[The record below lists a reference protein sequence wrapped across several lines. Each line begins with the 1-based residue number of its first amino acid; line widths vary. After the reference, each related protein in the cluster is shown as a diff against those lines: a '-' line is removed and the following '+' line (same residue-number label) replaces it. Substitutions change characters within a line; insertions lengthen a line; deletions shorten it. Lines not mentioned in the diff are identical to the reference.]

1 MINKQ
6 SIYYWFFFPLL
17 ALLSAGSLTS
27 CIYDSVLEETDM
39 SGKSTLSITMRGI
52 TTTDPSTSG
61 GSYDD
66 YVKTLRVIGY
76 DNAGNVVCNQK
87 YSGTDLGTVEGTA
100 PNTYIEITQTLEDTF
115 QGGVCDFYFIANEEE
130 YFVYNSQTTTK
141 QKLSAFLGD
150 NAKNA
155 PPKVDLSS
163 CIIAFDA
170 ESGLTPGYPILMTVH
185 STSQFLKPGNNEMGS
200 IQLVRCVAKVQLIV
214 QKDNTDKYRIP
225 ENDVVTIS
233 DVSLHGTRPD
243 SYSLWDT
250 KSHFATNSVYT
261 HNFTTIA
268 NDNVGYGTDGS
279 SAYTSDMVYFPE
291 TLSPNNTTEGVLYF
305 TFTLNY
311 KPNGANTPTVRTYTV
326 AIGEDADKD
335 GTVDDYNIYRNTVY
349 TVTATLQWQPTT
361 PELNIQ
367 VDAWNEVEVDVPAF
381 E

>member
-39 SGKSTLSITMRGI
+39 SGKSTLSITMRGV
-52 TTTDPSTSG
+52 TNSPDVDG
-61 GSYDD
+61 YDE
-66 YVKTLRVIGY
+66 YIKTLRIIVFDASGL
-76 DNAGNVVCNQK
+76 VCNEFYNQEAI
-87 YSGTDLGTVEGTA
+87 SEWTVMGDGA
-100 PNTYIEITQTLEDTF
+100 NTYYDITQELQNF
-115 QGGVCDFYFIANEEE
+115 SGGNCRFYFIANEEG
-130 YFVYNSQTTTK
+130 YTVYGDDNTLLTNL
-141 QKLSAFLGD
+141 LSKEGLTED
-150 NAKNA
+150 ELKE
-155 PPKVDLSS
+155 
-163 CIIAFDA
+163 CIIA
-170 ESGLTPGYPILMTVH
+170 STPDDQDWSTKPILMIANP
-185 STSQFLKPGNNEMGS
+185 SAQYIKPGDNIE
-200 IQLVRCVAKVQLIV
+200 ITDVELVRCIAKVQLIV
-214 QKDNTDKYRIP
+214 QKDNTVENKIP

-233 DVSLHGTRPD
+233 DVSLHGSRPD
-243 SYSLWDT
+243 SYSLWNT

-326 AIGEDADKD
+326 AIGEDPDDD

-349 TVTATLQWQPTT
+349 TVTATLQWQPTEPT
-361 PELNIQ
+361 MNIQ
-367 VDAWNEVEVDVPAF
+367 VDAWGEKTMNVPPF

>member
-1 MINKQ
+1 
-6 SIYYWFFFPLL
+6 
-17 ALLSAGSLTS
+17 
-27 CIYDSVLEETDM
+27 
-39 SGKSTLSITMRGI
+39 MRGI
-52 TTTDPSTSG
+52 TTTDPGSN

-76 DNAGNVVCNQK
+76 DNTGAVVCNQK
-87 YSGTDLGTVEGTA
+87 YSGADLGNVEGTA
-100 PNTYIEITQTLEDTF
+100 PDTYIKFTQILEDAF

-155 PPKVDLSS
+155 PQKVDLSS

-200 IQLVRCVAKVQLIV
+200 IQLVRCLARVQLIV
-214 QKDNTDKYRIP
+214 QKDNTVENKIP

-233 DVSLHGTRPD
+233 DVSLHGSRPD
-243 SYSLWDT
+243 SYSLWNT

-261 HNFTTIA
+261 HNFTIA
-268 NDNVGYGTDGS
+268 NVNVGYGTGGS
-279 SAYTSDMVYFPE
+279 PAYTSDMVYFPE
-291 TLSPNNTTEGVLYF
+291 KLYQDNTAEGDLYF
-305 TFTLNY
+305 TFTLTY
-311 KPNGANTPTVRTYTV
+311 TPEGGTTIERTYTV

-349 TVTATLQWQPTT
+349 TVTATLQWQPTEPT
-361 PELNIQ
+361 MNIQ
-367 VDAWNEVEVDVPAF
+367 VDAWGEKKMDVPAF